1 MRVYRLAACVVWV
14 AAVMCWFPA
23 RSAANNPVDP
33 DFIDVQLIAASDLDN
48 VTAMTFAPDG
58 RLFILEQDGTVR
70 IYADGQLLPD
80 PFMQLTVDDE
90 GERGLLGLAF
100 DPDFANNQYIYV
112 YYTTP
117 EPVNQISRFTADGD
131 QVAPNSEL
139 PLMTLEELTAKNHNG
154 GALAFGN
161 DGKLYAAV
169 GDGGNTPDEAQSLD
183 SRSGVILR
191 LNTDG
196 SIPTDNPF
204 YNTVTGEN
212 RAIWAYGLRNP
223 FVIDFDEQT
232 GDLFINDV
240 GGGLFEEI
248 DQGQAGANYGW
259 PIFEGNLKRRQ
270 NEPTPLDYASPLHDY
285 ARGSDGTCA
294 ITGGEVYRPAVPQFP
309 AEYEGTYFFTDFCGG
324 KIRRYLGGG
333 TETDFAVNLGFGLVD
348 LETAPNGSL
357 YYLKRAGQLRRI
369 SYVNPDVN
377 DDTVVTPADAVYVVN
392 RLNTADLSAD
402 VDGSGD
408 VTGTDVDHVI
418 GALGT
423 TRSN

>member
-196 SIPTDNPF
+196 TIPTDNPF

-223 FVIDFDEQT
+223 FALVFDHET

-240 GGGLFEEI
+240 GEAAREEI
-248 DQGQAGANYGW
+248 NRGEAGANYGW
-259 PIFEGNLKRRQ
+259 PILEGDVVHR
-270 NEPTPLDYASPLHDY
+270 EGETPSDYVPPIYDY
-285 ARGSDGTCA
+285 PRGDSTCA
-294 ITGGEVYRPAVPQFP
+294 ITGGEVYRPSVSHFPQ
-309 AEYEGTYFFTDFCGG
+309 EYVGDYFFTDFCADR
-324 KIRRYLGGG
+324 IWRY
-333 TETDFAVNLGFGLVD
+333 D
-348 LETAPNGSL
+348 LETGDVSDFVTGLDRSIIDIVTGPDGSL
-357 YYLKRAGQLRRI
+357 YYLRYPGVLRRLTF
-369 SYVNPDVN
+369 VGTPD
-377 DDTVVTPADAVYVVN
+377 DA
-392 RLNTADLSAD
+392 
-402 VDGSGD
+402 GD
-408 VTGTDVDHVI
+408 
-418 GALGT
+418 
-423 TRSN
+423 